1 MTNNKIINIEEFI
14 KENNITTIYLD
25 VDGVLFASCQACAEI
40 INEMQDT
47 DFDGSDVLDWD
58 FKSICPT
65 ITDKDVEEMFVSD
78 NFFQRVQW
86 VKGALDF
93 VRLHRDN
100 IIIITHSA
108 IDNFIMKRIFF
119 DNYGLEDIPII
130 PIPLSV
136 SKSVINMCS
145 TTKGKSL
152 FIDDSTMNLLV
163 SNANYTIQFREYED
177 DKERQWQKHWYG
189 DIMYEW

>member
-1 MTNNKIINIEEFI
+1 MIINNIEEFI

-25 VDGVLFASCQACAEI
+25 IDGVLFASCQACVDI
-40 INEMQDT
+40 LNEMQGT
-47 DFDGSDVLDWD
+47 DFNGSDVLSWD
-58 FKSICPT
+58 FKNICPT
-65 ITDKDVEEMFVSD
+65 ITDKDVEEMFASD

-86 VKGALDF
+86 IKGALDF
-93 VRLHRDN
+93 VKLHRDN
-100 IIIITHSA
+100 IIIVTHSA
-108 IDNFIMKRIFF
+108 TDNFIMKRMFF

-136 SKSVINMCS
+136 SKSVINMRN

-177 DKERQWQKHWYG
+177 EKERPWQKHWYG
-189 DIMYEW
+189 DVMYEW